1 MESRAGQPPTAREW
15 WTGDQAES
23 AAAAVAR
30 RGRRR
35 GLGPAAAA
43 TATAQRRQWHERV
56 ASRSGPALD
65 RAGRAAHA
73 PRSHGAH
80 APRHA
85 GGSEG
90 LVTGILPVVT
100 ALLVV
105 QGAEVTASVD
115 RTHLRVGEELMLTI
129 RAHTRTADPVDIM
142 LPPLNGFAIVGSRD
156 MTEVAISGG
165 AGSMRTTVRELTLR
179 AQQAGA
185 LLIGPVRA
193 RQGASVVA
201 TDPILVTIDSAA
213 DRTTSTLSPLARS
226 LLENTPAP
234 VSRRTDRVALTMLVP
249 SDTVFAGQ
257 QVDLIAAAWIP
268 RELGERMRRPPLL
281 TLTTPEGVWAYPTA
295 TSSGAAFSRQVNGHR
310 MDLFIAHQVVFPL
323 ASGRLIV
330 PPASVEYALPVT
342 FSFFSRE
349 ERYTLRSDS
358 IGIAVLPLPPANL
371 PTNVVGEKLSLDL
384 QIDPTSSRVGEPVD
398 ASITISGFGN
408 VALWP
413 PPEPG
418 LKWPTGFRVYPA
430 QTEMRLATEAG
441 RIAGSKTFHFL
452 AVPDSSGN
460 VVLPEVRYPYFDATA
475 GRYEVATAAA
485 RALAVAPGAEPRAAR
500 VLPPLLPPRGE
511 LPADS
516 LSRRFG
522 WQGWLALLLVP
533 PVLAWVASRRWRRAP
548 AAAVVTSGPE
558 LTPLGR
564 LEREFLAVLS
574 SHVSDPFARDGDG
587 LAQALRAAGVESAV
601 ADHVR
606 RVRDRL
612 RAARYGP
619 RGLGDAAE
627 LGAEIEQVLR
637 VLGADGSVGARR
649 PHPIVTTLVLM
660 AIVGAQHA
668 APLHSQT
675 ARTPSAEALFEAGAL
690 RAATDSFAAR
700 AAREPR
706 DPAHWY
712 NLGATLYRAGAD
724 GKATAAWIRAAR
736 LAPREPVIRRAL
748 LLLPAPDPVS
758 AQLLQVGWATPAE
771 WGLVGAAGW
780 LLLWLVV
787 AFGGRR
793 GAVLAV
799 FAAVASAALVLGAI
813 EWRRRDQ
820 AIAVVIAETAPVRA
834 APYGGASAAAA
845 VPAGGA
851 VLMIRSYGAWVE
863 VYRTDGIHGWVLG
876 GEISGL

>member
-1 MESRAGQPPTAREW
+1 M
-15 WTGDQAES
+15 TG
-23 AAAAVAR
+23 
-30 RGRRR
+30 
-35 GLGPAAAA
+35 L
-43 TATAQRRQWHERV
+43 
-56 ASRSGPALD
+56 
-65 RAGRAAHA
+65 
-73 PRSHGAH
+73 
-80 APRHA
+80 
-85 GGSEG
+85 
-90 LVTGILPVVT
+90 LPVIT
-100 ALLVV
+100 TLLVM

-129 RAHTRTADPVDIM
+129 RAHTRAADPVEIM

-165 AGSMRTTVRELTLR
+165 AGSIRTMVRELQLR
-179 AQQAGA
+179 AQQPGA

-201 TDPILVTIDSAA
+201 TDPILVTVDSAA
-213 DRTTSTLSPLARS
+213 DRTATMLSPLARS
-226 LLENTPAP
+226 LLATTPAP
-234 VSRRTDRVALTMLVP
+234 VSRRADRVALTVLVP
-249 SDTVFAGQ
+249 SDTVYAGQ

-268 RELGERMRRPPLL
+268 RDLGERMRRPPLL
-281 TLTTPEGVWAYPTA
+281 TLVTPEGVWAYPPA
-295 TSSGAAFSRQVNGHR
+295 PSSGAALSRQVNGHW

-323 ASGRLIV
+323 VAGRLIV

-358 IGIAVLPLPPANL
+358 IAIAVLPLPSANPA
-371 PTNVVGEKLSLDL
+371 TNVVGEKLSLDL
-384 QIDPTSSRVGEPVD
+384 QIDPTSTRVGEPVE
-398 ASITISGFGN
+398 ASITITGIGN

-413 PPEPG
+413 PPEPAIR
-418 LKWPTGFRVYPA
+418 WPTGFRVYPA
-430 QTEMRLATEAG
+430 QTEMRLATDAG

-460 VVLPEVRYPYFDATA
+460 FVLPEVRYPYFDATA
-475 GRYEVATAAA
+475 GRYEVATAGR

-500 VLPPLLPPRGE
+500 VLPPLLPARGG

-516 LSRRFG
+516 LSRRVG

-533 PVLAWVASRRWRRAP
+533 PVIAWVASRRWRRAP
-548 AAAVVTSGPE
+548 ATAVVTAGPG

-587 LAQALRAAGVESAV
+587 LAQALRAAGVDSAV
-601 ADHVR
+601 ADHVKR
-606 RVRDRL
+606 LRDRL

-637 VLGADGSVGARR
+637 VLGAASDGHGHAGGHRPRPTFVSVLIIGISFVGAR
-649 PHPIVTTLVLM
+649 HVV
-660 AIVGAQHA
+660 
-668 APLHSQT
+668 PLQSPTQ
-675 ARTPSAEALFEAGAL
+675 TPSAEALFEAGAL
-690 RAATDSFAAR
+690 RAAADSFAAR

-736 LAPREPVIRRAL
+736 LAPRDPAIRRAL
-748 LLLPAPDPVS
+748 LLLPAPDPVTEGM
-758 AQLLQVGWATPAE
+758 LFVGWATPAE
-771 WGLVGAAGW
+771 WGLIAGVGW
-780 LLLWLVV
+780 VLLWLTV
-787 AFGGRR
+787 AAGGRR
-793 GAVLAV
+793 RIVLALFGAVAIG
-799 FAAVASAALVLGAI
+799 ALLLGAL

-820 AIAVVIAETAPVRA
+820 PVAVVIADAAPVRT
-834 APYGGASAAAA
+834 APYGGASAAAT
-845 VPAGGA
+845 VQAGGA
-851 VLMIRSYGAWVE
+851 LLVGRGYGQWVE
-863 VYRTDGIHGWVLG
+863 VRRKDGIHGWVLG
-876 GEISGL
+876 EEISGL